1 MPKDPTFLG
10 TVQDV
15 QGATISIEL
24 SEDTITGLAFING
37 HGYRIGQVSSF
48 VRIPI
53 GYIDLFGIV
62 SQVGA
67 SALPESLSL
76 SELHGHRWMTIQLIG
91 ESYQR
96 GEFKRGLS
104 QFPTIGDTAH
114 IVTEQDLARIY
125 GRPDA
130 PNFVKIG
137 HLASAESIPALIDI
151 NKLVTRHSAI
161 VGATGAGKSTTV
173 AGLLLSLSNKNKY
186 PSARI
191 IIIDIHGEYSAALND
206 HSTVFRINP
215 NVEKNEEPL
224 FVPYW
229 AMTFDELLPITLGSL
244 DDASRG
250 ALLEK
255 IMSIK
260 LAAIESQQMSEISSN
275 NLTVDTPVPFS
286 VHKLWF
292 DLHCLINATHTA
304 PPTGQ
309 CADTMAFELNEE
321 GKPVQ
326 AGDPMGVIAPKFKT
340 QNQASGADKI
350 YLSSSALN
358 IRRSLEGLAS
368 RLRDPRYDFLF
379 RPGPW
384 ASDEKGRTEEDLDS
398 LIKKWI
404 GGSQPITILDLSG
417 VPGTILTNLV
427 GALLRIVYDALFWGR
442 NLSEG
447 GRERPLLVVLEEAHV
462 YLGQHDT
469 GPAASIVKKIVKEGR
484 KYGIGAMIVSQRLS
498 EIDSTI
504 LSQCGTIFSMRLSNP
519 SDRAHVTGT
528 APDNLEGMFNSLPI
542 LRIGEAIIVGEAVH
556 LPARSIID
564 PPSANRR
571 PDSSD
576 PLVYGDDRN
585 VPGGWNREKVPNDY
599 PEMVAMW
606 RKQEYRSPSVKS
618 AEIDKNGGKKTMN
631 RIPVDSSNI
640 VSIGYYQETQTLEV
654 EFHKGRVYQYFDVP
668 QVVYE
673 EFIVADSKGKYLA
686 TQIKGNYRYARV

>member
-1 MPKDPTFLG
+1 MPKNPTLLG

-67 SALPESLSL
+67 SALPERLSL
-76 SELHGHRWMTIQLIG
+76 SESHGHRWMTVQLIG

-114 IVTEQDLARIY
+114 LVTEQDLARIY

-151 NKLVTRHSAI
+151 NKLLTRHSAI

-173 AGLLLSLSNKNKY
+173 AGLLLSLADKKKY

-191 IIIDIHGEYSAALND
+191 IIIDIHGEYSSALND
-206 HSTVFRINP
+206 HATVFRINP
-215 NVEKNEEPL
+215 DINKNEEPL

-255 IMSIK
+255 IMSLK
-260 LAAIESQQMSEISSN
+260 LATIASHPMSEISSN
-275 NLTVDTPVPFS
+275 NLTVDTPIPFS
-286 VHKLWF
+286 LHKLWF
-292 DLHCLINATHTA
+292 DLHCLINATHTSA
-304 PPTGQ
+304 GSGQ
-309 CADTMAFELNEE
+309 SADTMAFELDEN
-321 GKPVQ
+321 GNPVQ
-326 AGDPMGVIAPKFKT
+326 IGDAMKVIAPRFKP
-340 QNQASGADKI
+340 QNLASGAEKI
-350 YLSSSALN
+350 YLSGSALN
-358 IRRSLEGLAS
+358 LRRPLESLAS
-368 RLRDPRYDFLF
+368 KLRDTRFDFLF
-379 RPGPW
+379 RPGLWTPNI
-384 ASDEKGRTEEDLDS
+384 EGKTEEDLDS
-398 LIKKWI
+398 LLEKWF
-404 GGSQPITILDLSG
+404 GGPQPITILDLSG
-417 VPGTILTNLV
+417 VPIMILTNLV
-427 GALLRIVYDALFWGR
+427 SVLLRIVYDSLFWGR

-447 GRERPLLVVLEEAHV
+447 GRERPILIVLEEAHV
-462 YLGQHDT
+462 YLGQNDT
-469 GPAASIVKKIVKEGR
+469 GPAAAVVKKFVKEGR
-484 KYGIGAMIVSQRLS
+484 KYGIGAMIVSQRPS
-498 EIDSTI
+498 EIDATI

-528 APDNLEGMFNSLPI
+528 VSDNLEGLFNSLPI

-556 LPARSIID
+556 LPVRTIID
-564 PPSANRR
+564 PPPANRR
-571 PDSSD
+571 PDSCD
-576 PLVYGDDRN
+576 PLVYDNSG
-585 VPGGWNREKVPNDY
+585 PGGWNREKEKSDY
-599 PEMVAMW
+599 TEMVTMW
-606 RKQEYRSPSVKS
+606 RKQQYRSPRLVDNA
-618 AEIDKNGGKKTMN
+618 AEIN
-631 RIPVDSSNI
+631 RTD
-640 VSIGYYQETQTLEV
+640 EV
-654 EFHKGRVYQYFDVP
+654 KE
-668 QVVYE
+668 
-673 EFIVADSKGKYLA
+673 
-686 TQIKGNYRYARV
+686 

>member
-1 MPKDPTFLG
+1 MPKDPALLG
-10 TVQDV
+10 IVQDV

-24 SEDTITGLAFING
+24 SEDTIPGLAFING
-37 HGYRIGQVSSF
+37 HGYRIGQVASF

-67 SALPESLSL
+67 SALPERLAS
-76 SELHGHRWMTIQLIG
+76 SELHGRRWMTVQLIG

-151 NKLVTRHSAI
+151 NKLITRHSAV

-173 AGLLLSLSNKNKY
+173 AGLLLSLSDKASY

-191 IIIDIHGEYSAALND
+191 IIIDIHGEYSAALRD
-206 HSTVFRINP
+206 HATVFRINP
-215 NVEKNEEPL
+215 DINKNEEPL

-229 AMTFDELLPITLGSL
+229 AMTFDELWPITLGLL
-244 DDASRG
+244 DDPSRG
-250 ALLEK
+250 GLLEK
-255 IMSIK
+255 IMSLK
-260 LAAIESQQMSEISSN
+260 LAATELYPKSEIFSN

-286 VHKLWF
+286 IHQLWY
-292 DLHCLINATHTA
+292 DLHCQMNATHTA
-304 PPTGQ
+304 ASSGQ
-309 CADTMAFELNEE
+309 SMNTMAFELDNE

-326 AGDPMGVIAPKFKT
+326 KGDPMKVIAPKFKP
-340 QNQASGADKI
+340 QSQAPGTEKI
-350 YLSSSALN
+350 YLSASTLN
-358 IRRSLEGLAS
+358 FRRPLESLAS
-368 RLRDPRYDFLF
+368 KLRDPRFDFLF

-384 ASDEKGRTEEDLDS
+384 TPNIDGQTNEDLDS
-398 LIKKWI
+398 LLKKWI

-417 VPGTILTNLV
+417 VPTSILTNLV

-447 GRERPLLVVLEEAHV
+447 GRERPLLIVLEEAHV
-462 YLGQHDT
+462 YLGQSEV
-469 GPAASIVKKIVKEGR
+469 GPGATIVKKIVKEGR
-484 KYGIGAMIVSQRLS
+484 KYGIGAMIISQRPS
-498 EIDSTI
+498 EIDATI

-528 APDNLEGMFNSLPI
+528 VSDNLEGLFSSLPI

-556 LPARSIID
+556 LPVRTIID
-564 PPSANRR
+564 PPPANRR

-576 PLVYGDDRN
+576 PLVYDNKG
-585 VPGGWNREKVPNDY
+585 PGGWNRRKEKSDY
-599 PEMVAMW
+599 KEMVTMW
-606 RKQEYRSPSVKS
+606 RKQEYRSPRIIDDVPSV
-618 AEIDKNGGKKTMN
+618 IDKK
-631 RIPVDSSNI
+631 R
-640 VSIGYYQETQTLEV
+640 
-654 EFHKGRVYQYFDVP
+654 
-668 QVVYE
+668 
-673 EFIVADSKGKYLA
+673 
-686 TQIKGNYRYARV
+686 